1 MQLMSFINNSVDKE
15 TKTILFRGLVGV
27 IIVVFLG
34 WLSPLSLDMVILL
47 LFIPVLLTLFNILK
61 YRNYQKNRKVE

>member
-1 MQLMSFINNSVDKE
+1 MSFINNSVDKE